1 MRTATITMSTTGAML
16 NASDVSDSTCDCA
29 PPSVLLSGMALKIAE
44 TMNTPTASATA
55 PRIIIE
61 NCPVTPWRRARRS
74 SSRRVSPPVV
84 CATAC
89 APRSLDDWETQQASY
104 PGSDMVERGIEV
116 SAVGFVV
123 GLVATIVT
131 SGGVSLRPAM
141 GLAMMVLVFLGLHYA
156 AIEVER
162 RGTLDDE

>member
-1 MRTATITMSTTGAML
+1 MMATETDHLSVRDGELRERVERVKEAEDYDHL
-16 NASDVSDSTCDCA
+16 SD
-29 PPSVLLSGMALKIAE
+29 
-44 TMNTPTASATA
+44 ATSEV
-55 PRIIIE
+55 IE
-61 NCPVTPWRRARRS
+61 RG
-74 SSRRVSPPVV
+74 
-84 CATAC
+84 
-89 APRSLDDWETQQASY
+89 LDDWETQQASY

-116 SAVGFVV
+116 SAVGFMV